1 MKQYIFDVVETD
13 DGTGDLAIQL
23 SDEFCK
29 EENWQVGD
37 TIEWVDNKDGTY
49 SMVNK
54 TKETRK

>member
-13 DGTGDLAIQL
+13 DGTGDLAVQL